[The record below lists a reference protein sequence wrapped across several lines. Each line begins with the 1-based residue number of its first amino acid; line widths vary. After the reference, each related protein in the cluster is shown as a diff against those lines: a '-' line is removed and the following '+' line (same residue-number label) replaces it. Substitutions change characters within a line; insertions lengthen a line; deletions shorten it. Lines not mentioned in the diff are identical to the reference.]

1 MQDLIFDF
9 YTHYETYKMKT
20 RPMFFPYFK
29 YNGYMVPIDENTMEH
44 FLKKME
50 SIFAID
56 EKELEIKYNRKT
68 INTFKKII
76 TILSHVNIKEF
87 E

>member
-1 MQDLIFDF
+1 MQDLIYKF

-29 YNGYMVPIDENTMEH
+29 YNGYMVPIDENTLEYFIKEMEKV
-44 FLKKME
+44 FDSE
-50 SIFAID
+50 
-56 EKELEIKYNRKT
+56 EEIVKYNPKT
-68 INTFKKII
+68 VATFKKII
-76 TILSHVNIKEF
+76 AIISQVNIKEF

>member
-1 MQDLIFDF
+1 
-9 YTHYETYKMKT
+9 
-20 RPMFFPYFK
+20 
-29 YNGYMVPIDENTMEH
+29 MVPIDENTMEH

>member
-29 YNGYMVPIDENTMEH
+29 YNGYMVPIDENTLEH
-44 FLKKME
+44 FLKEME
-50 SIFAID
+50 KVFSSD
-56 EKELEIKYNRKT
+56 EKEIDNKYNSKT
-68 INTFKKII
+68 IATFKKIVA
-76 TILSHVNIKEF
+76 ILSHVNIKEF